1 MKRLLRLLPLL
12 LWACGGISAFA
23 AASLPPIDPTAPVTA
38 RGSTSVLC
46 SNGDRFLGLNST
58 AGTPVPGIRPM
69 APPRMR
75 APAAVTPDAV
85 ARAAAPAAAALTDYP
100 PEIQNLVR
108 ACGGDPLKLFNLV
121 RNEVRFQPYRG
132 FRKGP
137 VLTWQTKAG
146 SDAD

>member
-1 MKRLLRLLPLL
+1 M
-12 LWACGGISAFA
+12 
-23 AASLPPIDPTAPVTA
+23 
-38 RGSTSVLC
+38 LC

-146 SDAD
+146 SDADQAWLLVELLRAAGYTADFYYGVMTLPRGSSGNLVARIEA